1 MDNTEVTQKQRHP
14 ESLSLHVSKLPIAP
28 PRCVQLR
35 AETRHHF
42 QARHKAGVEAP
53 GVGYGRSQNA
63 AVEGSANLRFLSL
76 VQVSS
81 SRGCCSSRTGRQ
93 RRWCSGE
100 RVCLGCSQ
108 PGQAAQEAA
117 LTSAPGAVAPRPVA
131 APRARKNSRQ
141 PGGEY
146 IGDRTQGK
154 GSKEGQGTE
163 KEGSSS
169 KMGWSW
175 G

>member
-1 MDNTEVTQKQRHP
+1 M
-14 ESLSLHVSKLPIAP
+14 SKLPIAL

-35 AETRHHF
+35 TETRHHF
-42 QARHKAGVEAP
+42 QPGAEAP
-53 GVGYGRSQNA
+53 GMGDGRSQKPA
-63 AVEGSANLRFLSL
+63 AKGSLTFNFHPCTSLFPEGCR
-76 VQVSS
+76 
-81 SRGCCSSRTGRQ
+81 SSRTGRR
-93 RRWCSGE
+93 RRWFSGE

-117 LTSAPGAVAPRPVA
+117 LTSATGAVAPRPVA

-141 PGGEY
+141 PEGEY

-169 KMGWSW
+169 KMEWNW